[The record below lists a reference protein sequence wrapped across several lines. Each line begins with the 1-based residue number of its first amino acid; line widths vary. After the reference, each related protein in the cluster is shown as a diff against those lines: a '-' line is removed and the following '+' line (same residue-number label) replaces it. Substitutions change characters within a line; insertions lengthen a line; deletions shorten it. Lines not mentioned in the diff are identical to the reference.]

1 MTSPRARG
9 TLVVEMRRPLQTTEG
24 YRTSSWLTA
33 VTDFSGP
40 GHVRVERRRPA
51 VDHDGRITSRRFGRP
66 HEIAVAATAAAKRRD
81 RRAYGSAARTVRLA
95 AYVLKYSTNP
105 VARARAT
112 SALRAALY
120 EASPEHRR
128 FLASL
133 AMGAMQSPTTC
144 PVPVETAG
152 TPATGP
158 PGQLVAASPLVPR
171 GPTSVIVAPQERC
184 AVSVFVG

>member
-1 MTSPRARG
+1 
-9 TLVVEMRRPLQTTEG
+9 MRRPLQTTEG
-24 YRTSSWLTA
+24 YRTSNWLTA
-33 VTDFSGP
+33 VTDLSGP
-40 GHVRVERRRPA
+40 GHVRVERRPST
-51 VDHDGRITSRRFGRP
+51 VDHDWRITSRRFDRP
-66 HEIAVAATAAAKRRD
+66 HETAVAATAAAKRRD
-81 RRAYGSAARTVRLA
+81 RRAYGSAARTVRQA

-171 GPTSVIVAPQERC
+171 GPTSLIVAPQERC